1 MSNSAFAKFKH
12 KAAASE
18 GVFLR
23 PSEIKDTQAFR
34 VIPWVHNKKIT
45 PIHFFY
51 EGWVAGAKAK
61 DKAKPVRFEIN
72 DEGGYDADEDIVWA
86 RGDFGLQKP
95 KPCFA
100 FVVAD
105 FETEKVRIL
114 SGTQKTLL
122 GPLSDLCDDESKR
135 FIKDW
140 SAYNIL
146 ITRDAKTEKFTV
158 EREKLDQEDR
168 GFPKWL
174 TDELEEF
181 EFSLDLFM
189 KGEKMEE
196 GDGLK
201 YRDILDMIGDKPSET
216 TRETSETKEDRKT
229 ENKQESFEVV
239 QDWVKVTTPKGV
251 ILGKCTK
258 EELLEMRDILDR
270 SKKTDKEGRLYRSIL
285 TGILAYN
292 KEDGDAGFEDDD
304 IPF

>member
-1 MSNSAFAKFKH
+1 MSNSAFAKFKQ
-12 KAAASE
+12 KASASE

-34 VIPWVHNKKIT
+34 VLPWVHNKKIT

-51 EGWVAGAKAK
+51 EGWVAGEKAK
-61 DKAKPVRFEIN
+61 DKPKPIRFEIN

-95 KPCFA
+95 RPCFA
-100 FVVAD
+100 AVVAD
-105 FETEKVRIL
+105 FETEKVRII
-114 SGTQKTLL
+114 SGNQKTLL
-122 GPLSDLCDDESKR
+122 GPISDLCDDESKR

-140 SAYNIL
+140 MAYNIL

-168 GFPKWL
+168 DFPKWL

-181 EFSLDLFM
+181 EFSFDLFM
-189 KGEKMEE
+189 KCEKMEE
-196 GDGLK
+196 GDGFK
-201 YRDILDMIGDKPSET
+201 YRNILDMIGDAPRET
-216 TRETSETKEDRKT
+216 TRETHQTTRE
-229 ENKQESFEVV
+229 QEKPSTQELFQVV
-239 QDWVKVTTPKGV
+239 PDWAKVETPKGKL
-251 ILGKCTK
+251 LGKCTK
-258 EELLEMRDILDR
+258 EELLEMRDILDK

-285 TGILAYN
+285 TGILAYQQ
-292 KEDGDAGFEDDD
+292 EDGDPGFEEDD